1 MQYFAVSPKPTFFGT
16 EVGTQINQK
25 QAVNQNCHLRYINI
39 LGSNMPKVVTPLSN
53 NQCKHAK
60 AKNKEF
66 TLSHGEGMGLR
77 VMPNGK
83 KEWIL
88 TGHKLVMLLA

>member
-1 MQYFAVSPKPTFFGT
+1 
-16 EVGTQINQK
+16 
-25 QAVNQNCHLRYINI
+25 
-39 LGSNMPKVVTPLSN
+39 MPKVVTPLSN